1 MKIEIIKAADN
12 NPVAEFFSS
21 RSTPETD
28 ANEAWPAT
36 KLRLGNDGV
45 VPADFARRLER
56 QRDEA
61 REALS
66 RIEEVF
72 IDGCDTCA
80 DREKMGSIAR
90 AALEETK

>member
-1 MKIEIIKAADN
+1 MKIEIVTAADN
-12 NPVAEFFSS
+12 NPVAEFFST

-56 QRDEA
+56 ERDEA
-61 REALS
+61 RDALM
-66 RIEEVF
+66 RIEDLF
-72 IDGCDTCA
+72 IDGTDVCA